1 MKTRPR
7 LVTLAA
13 ALCATVTLAGCG
25 QDLVIGGELVPT
37 AAPSPTTTPGC
48 ILAGSECTLSSDCC
62 SNSCVLSGDGITDV
76 CQ

>member
-1 MKTRPR
+1 MKTRLQ

-13 ALCATVTLAGCG
+13 AISAAVTMAGCG
-25 QDLVIGGELVPT
+25 QDLVIGGELLPT

-48 ILAGSECTLSSDCC
+48 IVAGSECTLSSDCC
-62 SNSCVLSGDGITDV
+62 SNSCVLSSDGVTDV